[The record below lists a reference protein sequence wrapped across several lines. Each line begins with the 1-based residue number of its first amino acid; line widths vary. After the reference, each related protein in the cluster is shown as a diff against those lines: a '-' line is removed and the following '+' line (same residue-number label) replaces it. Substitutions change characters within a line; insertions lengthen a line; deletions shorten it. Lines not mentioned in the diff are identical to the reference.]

1 MYRFIKRFFDIVL
14 TTLLLIVIS
23 PILVVIAIVVEIN
36 MGHPFYFT
44 QVRTTKGERHFK
56 LIKFRSMTNAKD
68 EKGELLPDDVRR
80 TKFGNMLR
88 ATSLDELPELIN
100 ILKGDMSIIGPRPLL
115 VNYTGFYKPEEMP
128 RFKVRGGLIPPE
140 VMHGYDPT
148 WDDQLKWDADYA
160 NNCSFNTDLKIF
172 ISVFVTLFKRNKEH
186 FGAVTRKSLTEERA
200 HFNN

>member
-1 MYRFIKRFFDIVL
+1 
-14 TTLLLIVIS
+14 
-23 PILVVIAIVVEIN
+23 
-36 MGHPFYFT
+36 
-44 QVRTTKGERHFK
+44 
-56 LIKFRSMTNAKD
+56 
-68 EKGELLPDDVRR
+68 
-80 TKFGNMLR
+80 
-88 ATSLDELPELIN
+88 
-100 ILKGDMSIIGPRPLL
+100 
-115 VNYTGFYKPEEMP
+115 MP

-200 HFNN
+200 HLNN